1 MAAEEADAIVPS
13 KLIEVA
19 FTNSDK
25 SVHIAQGETVHAA
38 EARAGLT
45 IPKACSMGICG
56 TRKVN
61 KVSGNVEMLHNGGI
75 TDEDVA
81 EGYILSCCSI
91 TTENV
96 IVEYRA
102 SGH

>member
-1 MAAEEADAIVPS
+1 MHRAKRCTLPRPE
-13 KLIEVA
+13 
-19 FTNSDK
+19 
-25 SVHIAQGETVHAA
+25 
-38 EARAGLT
+38 AGLT
-45 IPKACSMGICG
+45 IPKACGMGICG
-56 TRKVN
+56 TCKVN

-91 TTENV
+91 PTDNV

-102 SGH
+102 NGH